1 MDPSEIS
8 YVHENIRFNI
18 ISMWKERK
26 FIPDIAEQTLKKTS
40 NKNDF
45 SGTLFQRIMF
55 LNTIL

>member
-1 MDPSEIS
+1 MDSSEIS

-26 FIPDIAEQTLKKTS
+26 FLPDIAEQTLKKTS

-45 SGTLFQRIMF
+45 QEHYSRE
-55 LNTIL
+55 